1 MNRSLIISS
10 VLHALLIFVTAMSL
24 PFLAKKPIDIP
35 PIVSVEL
42 IQIAEKTNIPFAP
55 KAKKIIEKV
64 KEKEKKLVSEQ
75 APPKKVEKTKT
86 KTVLSP
92 DQNDKKIENETPEA
106 IPLPDKTLK
115 KVETKEEK
123 KQNPE
128 KVDDEVKQVSE
139 FEKKDLFDPNN
150 IAALID
156 KSKEESAEILK
167 TNNDITQDKERN
179 VENTGLTLSE
189 EDALKAQIF
198 GCWSIPLG
206 LPYNENL
213 LVRIKLKLK
222 PDGTV
227 SKTEILDHARM
238 NKPGQG
244 FYKVLAESALRAV
257 KLCQPLRVPT
267 TGYERWKE
275 LQLNFDAR
283 EMLEG

>member
-1 MNRSLIISS
+1 MNRSIIISS
-10 VLHALLIFVTAMSL
+10 FFHALLVIITAMSL
-24 PFLAKKPIDIP
+24 PFLSKKPLDIP

-42 IQIAEKTNIPFAP
+42 IQIAEKTNVPFAP
-55 KAKKIIEKV
+55 KAKKILEKV
-64 KEKEKKLVSEQ
+64 KEKEKLVSEQ
-75 APPKKVEKTKT
+75 APPKKVKKTKT
-86 KTVLSP
+86 KTVVSP
-92 DQNDKKIENETPEA
+92 DQNSKKIENQTPEA
-106 IPLPDKTLK
+106 IPLPNKTVK
-115 KVETKEEK
+115 KVKTKEEK

-128 KVDDEVKQVSE
+128 KIDKEVKQVSE

-156 KSKEESAEILK
+156 KSKEETAEVIK
-167 TNNDITQDKERN
+167 KNNDITQDQDKN
-179 VENTGLTLSE
+179 IENTGLTLSE

-222 PDGTV
+222 PDGSIT
-227 SKTEILDHARM
+227 KTEILDHARM

>member
-1 MNRSLIISS
+1 VNRNIIISFG
-10 VLHALLIFVTAMSL
+10 LHTLLVIITAMSL
-24 PFLAKKPIDIP
+24 PFLSKKPIDLP

-42 IQIAEKTNIPFAP
+42 IQITDKTNIPFAP
-55 KAKKIIEKV
+55 KAKKTIEKV

-75 APPKKVEKTKT
+75 APPKMVKKQK
-86 KTVLSP
+86 P
-92 DQNDKKIENETPEA
+92 DT
-106 IPLPDKTLK
+106 IPLPDEKIEKIK
-115 KVETKEEK
+115 KIEDK

-128 KVDDEVKQVSE
+128 KVDTEVKQTSE
-139 FEKKDLFDPNN
+139 FEKKDLFDPSN

-156 KSKEESAEILK
+156 KSIVESAETNLK
-167 TNNDITQDKERN
+167 TDKVTQDQDKS
-179 VENTGLTLSE
+179 VDFGGLSLSE

-213 LVRIKLKLK
+213 LVRIKLQLK
-222 PDGTV
+222 PDGSIIT
-227 SKTEILDHARM
+227 SEILDHARM

-244 FYKVLAESALRAV
+244 FYKVLAESALRAI
-257 KLCQPLRVPT
+257 KLCQPLRVPS

>member
-24 PFLAKKPIDIP
+24 PFLAKKPYDLP

-92 DQNDKKIENETPEA
+92 DQNNKKIENKTPEA
-106 IPLPDKTLK
+106 IPLPEKTLK

-123 KQNPE
+123 KQNPD
-128 KVDDEVKQVSE
+128 KLDNKVKQVSE

-156 KSKEESAEILK
+156 KSKEESAEVLK
-167 TNNDITQDKERN
+167 TNDDISQHQDRN
-179 VENTGLTLSE
+179 VENTGLTMSE
-189 EDALKAQIF
+189 EDALKTQIF

-222 PDGTV
+222 PDGTI
-227 SKTEILDHARM
+227 SKTEIIDHARM

-244 FYKVLAESALRAV
+244 FYKVLAESALRAI

>member
-1 MNRSLIISS
+1 MKNSSIVISS
-10 VLHALLIFVTAMSL
+10 VLHISFVVLTALSL
-24 PFLAKKPIDIP
+24 PFLSKKPIDVP

-42 IQIAEKTNIPFAP
+42 IQITEETNIPFAP

-75 APPKKVEKTKT
+75 APPKKVKKTKT
-86 KTVLSP
+86 KTVVSEKKI
-92 DQNDKKIENETPEA
+92 KKIEKKNPEA
-106 IPLPDKTLK
+106 VPLPEKEVKKLK
-115 KVETKEEK
+115 TKEENR
-123 KQNPE
+123 QTPE
-128 KVDDEVKQVSE
+128 KVDNEVKQVSE

-156 KSKEESAEILK
+156 KSKEETAEVIK
-167 TNNDITQDKERN
+167 TNDDVTQDQVRN
-179 VENTGLTLSE
+179 VENSKLTLSE
-189 EDALKAQIF
+189 EDALKTQIF

-222 PDGTV
+222 PDGSVT
-227 SKTEILDHARM
+227 KTEILDHARM
-238 NKPGQG
+238 NQPGQG

-257 KLCQPLRVPT
+257 RLCQPLRVPSS
-267 TGYERWKE
+267 GYERWKE

-283 EMLEG
+283 EMLGG

>member
-1 MNRSLIISS
+1 MNRSIILSS
-10 VLHALLIFVTAMSL
+10 VFHLFIIILTVMSL
-24 PFLAKKPIDIP
+24 PFLSKKAVDLP

-42 IQIAEKTNIPFAP
+42 IQITEKTNIPFAP

-64 KEKEKKLVSEQ
+64 KEKEKKKKPDSVPMPEDNV
-75 APPKKVEKTKT
+75 KKVEKVKDDT
-86 KTVLSP
+86 
-92 DQNDKKIENETPEA
+92 
-106 IPLPDKTLK
+106 
-115 KVETKEEK
+115 
-123 KQNPE
+123 QNPE
-128 KVDDEVKQVSE
+128 KLDNEVKQVSE
-139 FEKKDLFDPNN
+139 FEKEKLFDPNN

-156 KSKEESAEILK
+156 KSKEETALEVNK
-167 TNNDITQDKERN
+167 TDQVTQDQTKN
-179 VENTGLTLSE
+179 FENTGLSLSE

-213 LVRIKLKLK
+213 LVRIKLELK
-222 PDGTV
+222 PDGSV
-227 SKTEILDHARM
+227 SKSEILDHARM
-238 NKPGQG
+238 NRPGQG

>member
-1 MNRSLIISS
+1 MNKSLIISS
-10 VLHALLIFVTAMSL
+10 FLHVILITITAMSL
-24 PFLAKKPIDIP
+24 PFLAKKPIDLP
-35 PIVSVEL
+35 PIVSIEL
-42 IQIAEKTNIPFAP
+42 IQITDKTNIPFAP
-55 KAKKIIEKV
+55 KAKKIIDKV

-75 APPKKVEKTKT
+75 APPKKIKK
-86 KTVLSP
+86 KKP
-92 DQNDKKIENETPEA
+92 DAVPMPENEIKKIEKPR
-106 IPLPDKTLK
+106 
-115 KVETKEEK
+115 EK

-128 KVDDEVKQVSE
+128 KIDNEVKQVSE
-139 FEKKDLFDPNN
+139 FEKKELFDPNS

-156 KSKEESAEILK
+156 KSKIESAQKINK
-167 TNNDITQDKERN
+167 SDKITQDQNKN
-179 VENTGLTLSE
+179 LENTNLSLSE

-213 LVRIKLKLK
+213 LVRIRLQLEK
-222 PDGTV
+222 DGTV
-227 SKTEILDHARM
+227 IKSEILDHARM

-244 FYKVLAESALRAV
+244 YYKVLAESALRAI

-267 TGYERWKE
+267 TGYDRWKE